1 MGKITDPR
9 DLAVLNGGV
18 SRPNIPSDP
27 IVTQGKTA
35 DIRRTEVGT
44 NNDILTGQ
52 LKANEVAHLGVIN
65 ALQEAEL
72 QKKLAEIKRQQAM
85 SGLPT
90 EENPTKMRIFGN
102 SGARALQEL
111 NTLDQAPRNWFQ
123 AQGNKWAPWLMNQ
136 LPEDLSGNTEKRI
149 LADSAEKRLIDAIA
163 RARSGAAI
171 SDKGDIGDTPEY
183 QRYVESYLPKPGAT
197 LEETRLLRSKAQAEL
212 QDLMREGGFQL
223 STKVGNDFMGVPK
236 LADPTGRM
244 AELPVPKEFQDA
256 VDKYYDENPRGKLDP
271 QAYAQFM
278 MDLNKKFGYGQSEG
292 DVEGYINFA
301 KKYNDPK
308 ENIDRRVPGPTSE
321 LTPEQQQMNAKAQ
334 EPFGAMLG
342 SLANSALMGAPSLNE
357 DFSRKLGSME
367 EANPVTSFLGNMIGG
382 VVGSEGLGMAGG
394 ALARKVAP
402 WLMKGGTRGEA
413 GRMFA
418 RDATY
423 GGVTGG
429 NEAQNDPVKAALLGA
444 TIGGGSSIV
453 GQGLG
458 KGLSPLQS
466 QGSQDALEQLKN
478 VDLTTM
484 QRLGDRAASTEEA
497 LTGIPGV
504 RGARSKAEVSF
515 NQDNMNRALEL
526 AHDPVTGETLKL
538 PAGTKPGADSN
549 LAASRLLSD
558 NYDKILPNINGSADT
573 PYLDGLQK
581 IWEPLYFPAS
591 GKAKPQLR
599 NPDLKAKVAN
609 LRSIT
614 ERELFDSA
622 GDFDGKAFKSASV
635 KLRELA
641 GKWGASSDEE
651 VRDLGQVASK
661 LRDNLHELGMRHSP
675 QMAAA
680 LKATDASWA
689 RLMRIEL
696 ASASSAAEDGIYG
709 APQYWNA
716 IKQLDGSPRKKA
728 ISEGRGLDQE
738 YAEAAKKILGGK
750 TPTKVGFWPTLAATG
765 VVTGGSVL
773 SPPVAALGAAGAGA
787 AYMPWLKRGT
797 QKLLTGNRGKDARPA
812 SDFITQALIAKSRTN
827 NSKDK

>member
-9 DLAVLNGGV
+9 DLAALNGGV

-52 LKANEVAHLGVIN
+52 LKANEVAQLGVIN

-90 EENPTKMRIFGN
+90 EENPTKMRLYGN

-171 SDKGDIGDTPEY
+171 SDKGDIGETPEY

-197 LEETRLLRSKAQAEL
+197 IEQTRLLRSKAQAEL

-301 KKYNDPK
+301 KKYNDLR
-308 ENIDRRVPGPTSE
+308 ENINRRVPGPTSE
-321 LTPEQQQMNAKAQ
+321 LTPEQQQMNERAQ
-334 EPFGAMLG
+334 TPFGAMLG
-342 SLANSALMGAPSLNE
+342 SLANSAFIGAPSLNE
-357 DFSRKLGSME
+357 DFSRKLNSLE
-367 EANPVTSFLGNMIGG
+367 EANPGTSFLGNMIGG

-402 WLMKGGTRGEA
+402 WLMKGGTRGAA

-429 NEAQNDPVKAALLGA
+429 NEAQDDPVKAALLGA

-466 QGSQDALEQLKN
+466 QGSQDALAQLKN

-599 NPDLKAKVAN
+599 NPDLAAKVAN

-797 QKLLTGNRGKDARPA
+797 QKLLTGNRGKHALPA
-812 SDFITQALIAKSRTN
+812 ADFITQALIAKSRTN